1 MSDERSQV
9 LLADV
14 EMQMLLD
21 SWLLRLRA
29 AHKSRHTIDSYRQGV
44 QKFLRW
50 AGERGIAP
58 RPTEATV
65 AEFILD
71 LEEAGASSSTLS
83 NRFVT
88 MRQFS
93 AFLHSIG
100 EIEVDEVAAMTKPK
114 IDDVM
119 VDPLTR
125 DEIVAIIRACQP
137 AKGARRTRTQEF
149 VDLRD
154 EAVFRFMVECTAR
167 AREVTTM
174 KVATTRVL
182 EGTALLFGK
191 GSRERLVPFSP
202 YTAVAID
209 NYLRARRRHKYA
221 GSEYLWLGVGRP
233 RWDYPG
239 LYYALKGRAEAAGVQ
254 GFHPHRT
261 RHTAADGWLEAGGS
275 EGGLMTVA
283 GWKDHTM
290 LRRYTRRRAAE
301 RAIDEARRLN
311 LGDW

>member
-44 QKFLRW
+44 TKFMRW
-50 AGERGIAP
+50 AGERGVKP
-58 RPTEATV
+58 ELTERAV
-65 AEFILD
+65 SEFILD
-71 LEEAGASSSTLS
+71 LQEDGASSATVA
-83 NRFVT
+83 NRFIT
-88 MRQFS
+88 LRQFS
-93 AFLHSIG
+93 GFLHSIG
-100 EIEVDEVAAMTKPK
+100 ELGVDEVKQMGTPK

-125 DEIVAIIRACQP
+125 DEIVAMIHAC
-137 AKGARRTRTQEF
+137 KGPRF
-149 VDLRD
+149 VDKRD
-154 EAVFRFMVECTAR
+154 EAVIRFMAECTAR

-174 KVATTRVL
+174 KLATTKVL
-182 EGTALLFGK
+182 EGTAMLFGK
-191 GSRERLVPFSP
+191 GARERIVPFST

-209 NYLRARRRHKYA
+209 NYLRARRRHKCA

-239 LYYALKGRAEAAGVQ
+239 LYYALKGRAEAAGIE
-254 GFHPHRT
+254 GFHPHRL

-290 LRRYTRRRAAE
+290 LRRYTRRRAAV

>member
-1 MSDERSQV
+1 MNDGSEV
-9 LLADV
+9 LLAGV

-21 SWLLRLRA
+21 SWVLRLRA
-29 AHKSRHTIDSYRQGV
+29 ARKSQHTIDSYTQGV
-44 QKFLRW
+44 RKFLRW
-50 AGERGIAP
+50 AGELEVKP
-58 RPTEATV
+58 ELTERTV
-65 AEFILD
+65 AEFILSLQQD
-71 LEEAGASSSTLS
+71 GASSATLS

-88 MRQFS
+88 LRIFS
-93 AFLHSIG
+93 KFLHSIG
-100 EIEVDEVAAMTKPK
+100 EIEADELDGVTKPK

-125 DEIVAIIRACQP
+125 DEIVAMIHAC
-137 AKGARRTRTQEF
+137 KGPRL
-149 VDLRD
+149 VDKRD
-154 EAVFRFMVECTAR
+154 EAVIRFMAEATAR

-174 KVATTRVL
+174 KVATTKVV
-182 EGTALLFGK
+182 EGTAVLFGK
-191 GSRERLVPFSP
+191 GARERIVPFSP
-202 YTAVAID
+202 HTAVAID

-239 LYYALKGRAEAAGVQ
+239 LYYALRGRAEAAGVED
-254 GFHPHRT
+254 FHPHRL

-283 GWKDHTM
+283 GWKDHAM
-290 LRRYTRRRAAE
+290 LRRYTQRRAAV